1 MQKSAAPKRDPK
13 GSKDVEPELLVPA
26 TIAVMISDAPLANA
40 RNVIPANASEMS
52 TSLLK
57 HTELDDELLEAGSEI
72 VLNDDV
78 DGVVEASASVRTVC
92 AAGGAASNRSRAL
105 GGHWVVHN
113 MGN

>member
-26 TIAVMISDAPLANA
+26 TIAVMISGAPLAKA

-78 DGVVEASASVRTVC
+78 DGVVEESEEEELSGCGVTTASS
-92 AAGGAASNRSRAL
+92 SR
-105 GGHWVVHN
+105 
-113 MGN
+113 MKD